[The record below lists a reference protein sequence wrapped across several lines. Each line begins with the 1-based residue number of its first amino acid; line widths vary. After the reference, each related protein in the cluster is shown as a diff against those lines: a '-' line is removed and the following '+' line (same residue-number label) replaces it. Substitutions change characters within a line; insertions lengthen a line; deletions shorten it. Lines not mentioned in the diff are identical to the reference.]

1 MSNRNNYYRRR
12 TKATQRNLYKHLYA
26 PETIKDQKKVKYL
39 SFAAI
44 IIPGVLLL
52 SSVYIKNN
60 VLFMLSLVLWVVC
73 IIVVFANAFRK
84 QRKFIVNLKQSG
96 MPRAEFI
103 KLMKGRTKNNA
114 QLKKYI
120 SLWDKTIIK
129 KGDRRK

>member
-1 MSNRNNYYRRR
+1 
-12 TKATQRNLYKHLYA
+12 
-26 PETIKDQKKVKYL
+26 
-39 SFAAI
+39 
-44 IIPGVLLL
+44 
-52 SSVYIKNN
+52 
-60 VLFMLSLVLWVVC
+60 MLSLILWVVC